1 MDYIF
6 GGISE
11 AVRLIVSGDG
21 EFWSIVWLS
30 VKLST
35 ISTLL
40 ASLLGVPAAFFLVLK
55 RFRGRDMIITVS
67 NSLMSIPTVVVG
79 LLVYAVLSRRG
90 PLGDLGLLFTQIAVV
105 IGQTLLILPVVISLT
120 VSTIR
125 SLDKSVRETASSLGA
140 DKKQQLMIFFSEARF
155 GVAACLITAFSRV
168 FAEVGVSMML
178 GGNLR
183 NYTRTI
189 TTAIALETSKG
200 EFGLSIALGI
210 VLLAVAFAINFTFL
224 KFTKLYRTAE

>member
-6 GGISE
+6 EGISE
-11 AVRLIVSGDG
+11 AFRLILSSDA

-30 VKLST
+30 VKLSF

-40 ASLLGVPAAFFLVLK
+40 ASVIGVPAAFFLVLK
-55 RFRGRDMIITVS
+55 KFPGRDLMIAVS

-79 LLVYAVLSRRG
+79 LLFYAILSRRG
-90 PLGDLGLLFTQIAVV
+90 PAGDLALLFTQTAVV
-105 IGQTLLILPVVISLT
+105 IGQTFLILPVVISLT

-125 SLDKSVRETASSLGA
+125 SLDKSVRETSVSLGA
-140 DKKQQLMIFFSEARF
+140 NKKQQLIMFFSEARF

-178 GGNLR
+178 GGNIR

-210 VLLAVAFAINFTFL
+210 VLLAVAFAINFFFL
-224 KFTKLYRTAE
+224 KFTKLYRTAD

>member
-6 GGISE
+6 QGISE
-11 AVRLIVSGDG
+11 AFRLILSSDG

-30 VKLST
+30 VKLSF

-40 ASLLGVPAAFFLVLK
+40 AALLGVPAAFLLVLK
-55 RFRGRDMIITVS
+55 KFPGRDLSITIA
-67 NSLMSIPTVVVG
+67 NSLMSVPTVVIG
-79 LLVYAVLSRRG
+79 LFVYSLLSRRG
-90 PLGDLGLLFTQIAVV
+90 PLGDLGILFTQTAVV
-105 IGQTLLILPVVISLT
+105 IGQILLIFPVVVSLT
-120 VSTIR
+120 VSTIK
-125 SLDKSVRETASSLGA
+125 SMDQSVRETAASLGA
-140 DKKQQLMIFFSEARF
+140 NRSQQLKIFLSEARF
-155 GVAACLITAFSRV
+155 GVVACMITAFSRV

-178 GGNLR
+178 GGNIR

-210 VLLAVAFAINFTFL
+210 VLLVVAFVINLIFL
-224 KFTKLYRTAE
+224 KFSKVYKA

>member
-1 MDYIF
+1 M
-6 GGISE
+6 
-11 AVRLIVSGDG
+11 RLIASGDP

-35 ISTLL
+35 ISTLS
-40 ASLLGVPAAFFLVLK
+40 ASLLGVPAAFFLVLNK
-55 RFRGRDMIITVS
+55 FRGRDLLVAVS
-67 NSLMSIPTVVVG
+67 NSLMSVPTVVIG
-79 LLVYAVLSRRG
+79 LFVYSILSRRG
-90 PLGDLGLLFTQIAVV
+90 PLGDLSLLFTQTAVV

-140 DKKQQLMIFFSEARF
+140 SRKQQLIVFFKEARF

-178 GGNLR
+178 GGNIR

-210 VLLAVAFAINFTFL
+210 VLLTVAFAINMTFL

>member
-6 GGISE
+6 EGISE
-11 AVRLIVSGDG
+11 AFRLIFSSDT
-21 EFWSIVWLS
+21 EFWNIVWLS
-30 VKLST
+30 VKLSF

-55 RFRGRDMIITVS
+55 KFRGRDLLITIS

-79 LLVYAVLSRRG
+79 LIVYSLLSRRG
-90 PLGDLGLLFTQIAVV
+90 PLGDFGLLFTQTAVI
-105 IGQTLLILPVVISLT
+105 IGQTFLILPVVISLT
-120 VSTIR
+120 VTTIR
-125 SLDKSVRETASSLGA
+125 SLDRSVRETATSLGA
-140 DKKQQLMIFFSEARF
+140 SSFQQFLIFFSEARF
-155 GVAACLITAFSRV
+155 GVAACIITAFSRV

-178 GGNLR
+178 GGNIR

-200 EFGLSIALGI
+200 EFGLSIALGL
-210 VLLAVAFAINFTFL
+210 VLLAVAFAINFIFL
-224 KFTKLYRTAE
+224 KFTKLYRTAD

>member
-1 MDYIF
+1 M
-6 GGISE
+6 
-11 AVRLIVSGDG
+11 RLIASGDP
-21 EFWSIVWLS
+21 EFWNIVWLS

-40 ASLLGVPAAFFLVLK
+40 ASLTGVPAAFFLVLNN
-55 RFRGRDMIITVS
+55 FRGRDLLITIS
-67 NSLMSIPTVVVG
+67 NSLMSVPTVVIG
-79 LLVYAVLSRRG
+79 LFVYAVLSRRG
-90 PLGDLGLLFTQIAVV
+90 PLGDLSLLFTQIAVV

-140 DKKQQLMIFFSEARF
+140 SRKQQLVVFFKEARF

-178 GGNLR
+178 GGNIR

-210 VLLAVAFAINFTFL
+210 VLLTVAFAINFMFL
-224 KFTKLYRTAE
+224 KFTKLYRTTE

>member
-6 GGISE
+6 EGIFE
-11 AVRLIVSGDG
+11 ALKLIASSDT

-30 VKLST
+30 VKMSI

-40 ASLLGVPAAFFLVLK
+40 ASVIGVPAAFFLVLK
-55 RFRGRDMIITVS
+55 KFRGRDLLITIS

-79 LLVYAVLSRRG
+79 LIVYSMLSRRG
-90 PLGDLGLLFTQIAVV
+90 PLGDFGLLFTQTAVI
-105 IGQTLLILPVVISLT
+105 IGQTILILPVVISLT
-120 VSTIR
+120 VTTIKSMDR
-125 SLDKSVRETASSLGA
+125 SVRETATSLGA
-140 DKKQQLMIFFSEARF
+140 SPSQQFMIFFSEARF
-155 GVAACLITAFSRV
+155 GVAACIITAFSRV

-178 GGNLR
+178 GGNIR

-200 EFGLSIALGI
+200 EFGLSIALGL
-210 VLLAVAFAINFTFL
+210 VLLAVAFAINFFFL
-224 KFTKLYRTAE
+224 KFTKLYRTAD

>member
-1 MDYIF
+1 LDYIF
-6 GGISE
+6 DGISE
-11 AVRLIVSGDG
+11 AIRLIASGDP

-30 VKLST
+30 VKLSS

-40 ASLLGVPAAFFLVLK
+40 ASLLGVPVAFFLVLR
-55 RFRGRDMIITVS
+55 RFTGRDLLITVS
-67 NSLMSIPTVVVG
+67 NSLMSVPTVVIG
-79 LLVYAVLSRRG
+79 LFVYSILSRRG
-90 PLGDLGLLFTQIAVV
+90 PLGDLSLLFTQTAVV

-120 VSTIR
+120 VSSIR
-125 SLDKSVRETASSLGA
+125 SLDKNVRETASSLGA
-140 DKKQQLMIFFSEARF
+140 SRKQQLVVFFKEARF
-155 GVAACLITAFSRV
+155 GVAACLVTAFSRV

-178 GGNLR
+178 GGNIR

-210 VLLAVAFAINFTFL
+210 VLLAVAFAINFMFL
-224 KFTKLYRTAE
+224 KFTKLYRTTE

>member
-1 MDYIF
+1 M
-6 GGISE
+6 
-11 AVRLIVSGDG
+11 RLIASGDP

-40 ASLLGVPAAFFLVLK
+40 ASLIGVPAAFFLVLNK
-55 RFRGRDMIITVS
+55 FRGRDLLIAVS
-67 NSLMSIPTVVVG
+67 NSLMSVPTVVVG
-79 LLVYAVLSRRG
+79 LFIYAILSRRG
-90 PLGDLGLLFTQIAVV
+90 PLGDLSLLFTQIAVV
-105 IGQTLLILPVVISLT
+105 IGQTLLILPVVVSLT

-140 DKKQQLMIFFSEARF
+140 GKKQQLIIFFKEARF

-200 EFGLSIALGI
+200 EFGLSIALGV
-210 VLLAVAFAINFTFL
+210 VLLAVAFAINITFL
-224 KFTKLYRTAE
+224 RFTKLYRTAE

>member
-6 GGISE
+6 DGISE
-11 AVRLIVSGDG
+11 AIRLIASGDP

-30 VKLST
+30 VKLSS

-40 ASLLGVPAAFFLVLK
+40 ASLLGVPVAFFLVLR
-55 RFRGRDMIITVS
+55 RFTGRDLLITVS
-67 NSLMSIPTVVVG
+67 NSLMSVPTVVIG
-79 LLVYAVLSRRG
+79 LFVYSILSRRG
-90 PLGDLGLLFTQIAVV
+90 PLGDLSLLFTQTAVV

-120 VSTIR
+120 VSSIR
-125 SLDKSVRETASSLGA
+125 SLDKNVRETASSLGA
-140 DKKQQLMIFFSEARF
+140 SRKQQLVVFFKEARF
-155 GVAACLITAFSRV
+155 GVAACLVTAFSRV

-178 GGNLR
+178 GGNIR

-210 VLLAVAFAINFTFL
+210 VLLAVAFAINFMFL
-224 KFTKLYRTAE
+224 KFTKLYRTTE

>member
-6 GGISE
+6 QGISE
-11 AVRLIVSGDG
+11 AIKLILSSDR

-30 VKLST
+30 VKLSF

-40 ASLLGVPAAFFLVLK
+40 ASVIGVPAAFFLVLK
-55 RFRGRDMIITVS
+55 KFPGRDLLIAIS
-67 NSLMSIPTVVVG
+67 NSMMSIPTVVVG
-79 LLVYAVLSRRG
+79 LLFYSLLSRRG
-90 PLGDLGLLFTQIAVV
+90 PAGDFGLLFTQTAVV
-105 IGQTLLILPVVISLT
+105 LGQTFLILPVVVSLT

-125 SLDKSVRETASSLGA
+125 SLDKSVRETAVSLGA
-140 DKKQQLMIFFSEARF
+140 GRTQQLLILFSEARF
-155 GVAACLITAFSRV
+155 GVSACVITAFSRV

-178 GGNLR
+178 GGNIR

-200 EFGLSIALGI
+200 EFGLSIALGL
-210 VLLAVAFAINFTFL
+210 VLLAVAFAINFFFL
-224 KFTKLYRTAE
+224 KITKLYRTAD

>member
-1 MDYIF
+1 LDYIF
-6 GGISE
+6 EGISE
-11 AVRLIVSGDG
+11 AMRLIASGDP

-30 VKLST
+30 VKLSV

-40 ASLLGVPAAFFLVLK
+40 ASFLGVPAAFFLVLNK
-55 RFRGRDMIITVS
+55 FRGRELIITVS

-79 LLVYAVLSRRG
+79 LMVYSILSRRG
-90 PLGDLGLLFTQIAVV
+90 PLGELGLLFTQTAVV
-105 IGQTLLILPVVISLT
+105 IGQTFLILPVVVSLT
-120 VSTIR
+120 VSTIK
-125 SLDKSVRETASSLGA
+125 SLDRSVRETATSLGA
-140 DKKQQLMIFFSEARF
+140 GDRQQLLIFFSEARF
-155 GVAACLITAFSRV
+155 GVAACLLTAFSRV

-178 GGNLR
+178 GGNIR
-183 NYTRTI
+183 NYTRTV

>member
-1 MDYIF
+1 LDYIF
-6 GGISE
+6 EGIFE
-11 AVRLIVSGDG
+11 AVRLILSADG

-30 VKLST
+30 VKLSF

-40 ASLLGVPAAFFLVLK
+40 ASVLGVPAAFFLVLK
-55 RFRGRDMIITVS
+55 NFKGRDLLITIS
-67 NSLMSIPTVVVG
+67 NSLMSVPTVVVG
-79 LLVYAVLSRRG
+79 LMVYAILSRRG
-90 PLGDLGLLFTQIAVV
+90 PMGELGLLFTQTAVV
-105 IGQTLLILPVVISLT
+105 IGQTFLILPVVVSLT

-125 SLDKSVRETASSLGA
+125 SLDKSVRETATSLGA
-140 DKKQQLMIFFSEARF
+140 NGKQQLFIFFSEARF

-178 GGNLR
+178 GGNIR

-200 EFGLSIALGI
+200 EFGLSIALGL
-210 VLLAVAFAINFTFL
+210 VLLSVAFAINFAFL
-224 KFTKLYRTAE
+224 KFTKLYRSQS

>member
-1 MDYIF
+1 LDYIF
-6 GGISE
+6 EGISE
-11 AVRLIVSGDG
+11 AMRLIASGDP

-30 VKLST
+30 VKLSV

-40 ASLLGVPAAFFLVLK
+40 ASFLGVPAAFLLVLK
-55 RFRGRDMIITVS
+55 KFRGRELIITVS

-79 LLVYAVLSRRG
+79 LMVYSILSRRG
-90 PLGDLGLLFTQIAVV
+90 PLGELGLLFTQTAVV
-105 IGQTLLILPVVISLT
+105 IGQTFLILPVVVSLT
-120 VSTIR
+120 VSTIK
-125 SLDKSVRETASSLGA
+125 SLDRSVRETATSLGA
-140 DKKQQLMIFFSEARF
+140 GDRQQLLIFFSEARF
-155 GVAACLITAFSRV
+155 GVAACLLTAFSRV

-178 GGNLR
+178 GGNIR
-183 NYTRTI
+183 NYTRTV